1 MVLTST
7 SALQSPRITVLVDST
22 KTPFQVAEDLFTQ
35 HSSILSAKSRS
46 TDAILLPEVKASTFE
61 EFFLW
66 LHIFEPQLGSKSFE
80 ALLELAIFAEK
91 YGIHHL
97 KNQTSDAIA
106 NEISSKLTP
115 ELLIHIYKS
124 VPDGAVLRELCAGA
138 LREPKEIG
146 DDSKW
151 KRAFLEYPELGW
163 NFFVKTHN
171 SLVDVATKPAG
182 PCDFHDHSDVPS
194 WERGEVEACPYPH
207 GAPLGALKVKEPIE
221 KESMK
226 ESKPESKV
234 NGKLEVHK
242 AGSKVDSKKE
252 PEATKANWEAT
263 SGEVTPKPEE
273 AVKPAALAK
282 SGVSVVAEQEPEP
295 TVLSKNQR
303 KKIKNKK
310 KGMVEAENG
319 MTGEVNSVSSG

>member
-1 MVLTST
+1 
-7 SALQSPRITVLVDST
+7 
-22 KTPFQVAEDLFTQ
+22 
-35 HSSILSAKSRS
+35 
-46 TDAILLPEVKASTFE
+46 LPEVKASTFE

-97 KNQTSDAIA
+97 KNQTSDALA
-106 NEISSKLTP
+106 NEITSKLTP
-115 ELLIHIYKS
+115 ELLIHVYKA

-171 SLVDVATKPAG
+171 SLVDVARKPAG
-182 PCDFHDHSDVPS
+182 PCDFHDHSDVAD

-207 GAPLGALKVKEPIE
+207 GAPLGATKVEEPVEQESKADTNLNGKPNGKVENKED
-221 KESMK
+221 SK
-226 ESKPESKV
+226 ESKV
-234 NGKLEVHK
+234 EVQ
-242 AGSKVDSKKE
+242 
-252 PEATKANWEAT
+252 KANWEAT
-263 SGEVTPKPEE
+263 SGEVTPKPAE
-273 AVKPAALAK
+273 AAKPVALAK
-282 SGVSVVAEQEPEP
+282 SEVLAMAEQEPGP
-295 TVLSKNQR
+295 AVMSKTQ
-303 KKIKNKK
+303 KKKNKGKK

-319 MTGEVNSVSSG
+319 MTGEGHLVTSG